1 MLYHGKHYN
10 HRISI
15 ISSDDPHCLATW
27 IPWVWCAKCR
37 SLVQPRTWVGSSTY
51 SKKELTPCCIIGHS
65 RQPKEVCCV
74 AGFNVWKELNEKLT
88 LDNNWNILTWGIAG
102 QCLLLSSSTQW
113 AEAVCQQTL
122 LHPFDYHRYDVE
134 DDALQYPMMIYSC
147 AKESQLSHLK
157 SWACIT
163 RPGNLSTP
171 GKVGTWGVE

>member
-1 MLYHGKHYN
+1 MIYNGKHYN

-65 RQPKEVCCV
+65 RQPKEVWCV
-74 AGFNVWKELNEKLT
+74 AGFNAWKELREKLT
-88 LDNNWNILTWGIAG
+88 LQNNWNILTWGIAG

-122 LHPFDYHRYDVE
+122 LHPFNYHRYDVE
-134 DDALQYPMMIYSC
+134 DDALQYPTMFYSS
-147 AKESQLSHLK
+147 A
-157 SWACIT
+157 
-163 RPGNLSTP
+163 
-171 GKVGTWGVE
+171 

>member
-1 MLYHGKHYN
+1 MTHIAWPLESHGFGAPSADYL
-10 HRISI
+10 
-15 ISSDDPHCLATW
+15 SSPVPGLEQVHTVRKSW
-27 IPWVWCAKCR
+27 P
-37 SLVQPRTWVGSSTY
+37 G
-51 SKKELTPCCIIGHS
+51 CIIGHS
-65 RQPKEVCCV
+65 RQPMEVCYV
-74 AGFNVWKELNEKLT
+74 AGFNAWKELDEKLT

-122 LHPFDYHRYDVE
+122 LHPFNYHRYDVE
-134 DDALQYPMMIYSC
+134 DDALQYLNLMMIYSC
-147 AKESQLSHLK
+147 AKKSQFSHLK